1 MRAPPALASLV
12 FVGALLCVACTG
24 RAEDSSHA
32 TPETSPIPTL
42 AVGEIIPW
50 ADIPPPLATH
60 PQPAIP
66 PLSPSITAPATV
78 RAGEELRY
86 EVTLRNTTG
95 SIYEWTTGCPVF
107 LAILQTPEAE
117 PRNVAGN
124 HQQLNCA
131 PARDLPPGGEA
142 RFEMRLA
149 VPEQVPA
156 GPWSLT
162 WSFTSPGLPASSP
175 ATANVTIQ
183 R

>member
-1 MRAPPALASLV
+1 MRASPTLASLV
-12 FVGALLCVACTG
+12 FVGAMLCAACTG
-24 RAEDSSHA
+24 RAENPSH
-32 TPETSPIPTL
+32 TMPPTSPIPTL
-42 AVGEIIPW
+42 AIGEIIPW

-66 PLSPSITAPATV
+66 PLSPSITAPATA
-78 RAGEELRY
+78 RPGEDLFY

-95 SIYEWTTGCPVF
+95 ATYEWATDCPVF

-142 RFEMRLA
+142 RFEMRLF

-162 WSFTSPGLPASSP
+162 WSFTATGLSASSP
-175 ATANVTIQ
+175 ANANVTIL